1 MRRNKMRKKVE
12 RLERRDREKTKKAEE
27 LKFTDGIY
35 SKKYLSNIRELDKE
49 EKQFDEWKAVK
60 KHPVTKIVMVVGI
73 AMGLIYV
80 SSFAFNIATKAAISY
95 KNFRK
100 ALKD

>member
-1 MRRNKMRKKVE
+1 MRKKVE
-12 RLERRDREKTKKAEE
+12 RLERRDREKTKKVEE

-35 SKKYLSNIRELDKE
+35 SKEYLNNIRELDKA
-49 EKQFDEWKAVK
+49 EKQQDEWKAVR
-60 KHPVTKIVMVVGI
+60 KHPVTKVVMVVGVAI
-73 AMGLIYV
+73 GLIYV
-80 SSFAFNIATKAAISY
+80 SSFAFKVATKAAISY